1 MSYMELKSISRRY
14 GRGETRVE
22 AVAGVDLRVGQGDFL
37 SVMGPSGSG
46 KSTILSILG
55 GLNTPTS
62 GSYTVDGMKIY
73 NLTGEQRADFRRE
86 YLGFIFQNFHL
97 LPYLSLAENASLPLA
112 IQRLSRKEKQEMAL
126 EALDR
131 VGLADKAARLPG
143 QISGGEQERTAIARA
158 VVNEPQILLADEPT
172 GNLDS
177 RTSAE
182 IMDLLGRLNGQGM
195 TIVMVTHSREAAAR
209 ADSVVEVRD
218 GRIVGSGRKARFRP
232 AEEDYE
238 PGPVRVRAQG

>member
-1 MSYMELKSISRRY
+1 MSYMEALSIVKKY
-14 GRGETRVE
+14 GQGGALVE
-22 AVAGVDLRVGQGDFL
+22 AVAGVDLSIGQGEFL
-37 SVMGPSGSG
+37 SLMGPSGSG
-46 KSTILSILG
+46 KSTILSVLG

-62 GSYTVDGMKIY
+62 GTYAVDGIDIY
-73 NLTGEQRADFRRE
+73 GLNGEQRADFRRE

-97 LPYLSLAENASLPLA
+97 LPYLSLVENVSLPLA
-112 IQRLSRKEKQEMAL
+112 VQRISKKDKREMAL

-131 VGLADKAARLPG
+131 VGLADMAARLPN

-182 IMDLLGRLNGQGM
+182 IMDLLGLLNSQGM

-209 ADSVVEVRD
+209 ADSIIEVRD
-218 GRIVGSGRKARFRP
+218 GRLVGPTGEIIFCLKEEGARPRMAP
-232 AEEDYE
+232 A
-238 PGPVRVRAQG
+238 